1 MKNLSL
7 LVLIAV
13 IAMFF
18 MSSNNASAQGTA
30 ATDPI
35 ITTGIAHIKGGSIV
49 RARNKAI
56 ADAQKKALMEAVGM
70 LMTFDRIEKQFALF
84 KSALFDRADYFIE
97 SYRVLYDNTLDDR
110 YHISLQSTV
119 SFEALEDFLVTRKS
133 LTPRAKLPRILLMIA
148 QQRLNQDFYTCWWSF
163 IDPEQELTTIDQT
176 VRNELQKAG
185 FEVIDHTL
193 MTPTRATGVYGCLDI
208 GPEAIQQLGTQF
220 QANIAITGNAQVVIT
235 TENEDRPRKVIQA
248 SITAQAIK
256 IEDGSLLA
264 TGEVYFPASEGSEAA
279 AQEISLKKASL
290 AFARQMSD
298 KISRQWVKE
307 TKGIAST
314 TLSISGLSDYLD
326 FSRLKSDLKKRIP
339 EIHNLSQKTLSDTG
353 ALIEVESNL
362 DTPSLA
368 ALIEKNQFEDF
379 IVFIAGVD
387 PPLIEIE
394 VTLKNQEPEEE
405 IDQVE

>member
-1 MKNLSL
+1 MPFLSSRN
-7 LVLIAV
+7 V
-13 IAMFF
+13 
-18 MSSNNASAQGTA
+18 SAQETA

-133 LTPRAKLPRILLMIA
+133 LTPRAKLPRILLMIS

-256 IEDGSLLA
+256 IEDGSVLA

>member
-1 MKNLSL
+1 VKNLSFVVL
-7 LVLIAV
+7 LAC
-13 IAMFF
+13 IAMLFL
-18 MSSNNASAQGTA
+18 SCNTVSAQETI

-35 ITTGIAHIKGGSIV
+35 ITTGIADIKGGSII

-97 SYRVLYDNTLDDR
+97 SYKVLYDNTLDDR
-110 YHISLQSTV
+110 YHISLQSTIA
-119 SFEALEDFLVTRKS
+119 FEALKDYLVNRKS
-133 LTPRAKLPRILLMIA
+133 LAPRPKLPRILLMIS

-163 IDPEQELTTIDQT
+163 IDPVKELTTIDQM

-193 MTPTRATGVYGCLDI
+193 MVPKRMTGVYGCLDI
-208 GPEAIQQLGTQF
+208 GPEAMQALGAQF
-220 QANIAITGNAQVVIT
+220 QANIVIAGNAQVVVT
-235 TENEDRPRKVIQA
+235 TENEDRSHKVIQA

-256 IEDGSLLA
+256 IGDGSLLA
-264 TGEVYFPASEGSEAA
+264 TGEVYFPSSEGSEEA

-307 TKGIAST
+307 TKGIGST

-353 ALIEVESNL
+353 ALIEVESSL

-379 IVFIAGVD
+379 IVFISGID
-387 PPLIEIE
+387 PPLIELRDCF
-394 VTLKNQEPEEE
+394 VVPPRRVSSQ
-405 IDQVE
+405 

>member
-1 MKNLSL
+1 VKNLSFVVLAACIAL
-7 LVLIAV
+7 LFL
-13 IAMFF
+13 
-18 MSSNNASAQGTA
+18 SSNTVSAQETIS
-30 ATDPI
+30 TDPI
-35 ITTGIAHIKGGSIV
+35 ITKGIADIKGGSII

-70 LMTFDRIEKQFALF
+70 LMTFDRIEKQFSLF
-84 KSALFDRADYFIE
+84 KSTLFDRADYFIE

-110 YHISLQSTV
+110 YHISLQSTIA
-119 SFEALEDFLVTRKS
+119 FEALKDYLVNRKS
-133 LTPRAKLPRILLMIA
+133 LTPRAKLPRILLMLS

-163 IDPEQELTTIDQT
+163 IDPVQELTTIDQT

-193 MTPTRATGVYGCLDI
+193 MIPKRMTGVYGCLDI
-208 GPEAIQQLGTQF
+208 GPEAIQALGAQF
-220 QANIAITGNAQVVIT
+220 QANIAIAGNAQVVVT
-235 TENEDRPRKVIQA
+235 TENEDRSHKVIQS

-256 IEDGSLLA
+256 IEDGSVLA
-264 TGEVYFPASEGSEAA
+264 TAEAYFPSSEGSEAA

-298 KISRQWVKE
+298 EISRKWVKE

-353 ALIEVESNL
+353 ALIEVESSL

-379 IVFIAGVD
+379 TVFISGVA

-405 IDQVE
+405 IE

>member
-1 MKNLSL
+1 VKNLSL
-7 LVLIAV
+7 VVPVAV
-13 IAMFF
+13 IALLFL
-18 MSSNNASAQGTA
+18 SSNNASTQETV

-70 LMTFDRIEKQFALF
+70 LMTFDRIEKQFTLF
-84 KSALFDRADYFIE
+84 KSTLFDRADYFIE
-97 SYRVLYDNTLDDR
+97 SYRVLYDNTLGDR
-110 YHISLQSTV
+110 YHISLQSTI
-119 SFEALEDFLVTRKS
+119 SFEALKDYLVTRKS
-133 LTPRAKLPRILLMIA
+133 LTPQAKLPRILLMIA

-193 MTPTRATGVYGCLDI
+193 MIPKRTTGVYGCLDI
-208 GPEAIQQLGTQF
+208 GPEAIQALGTQF
-220 QANIAITGNAQVVIT
+220 QANIAIVGNAQVVVT
-235 TENEDRPRKVIQA
+235 AENEDPPHTVIQA

-256 IEDGSLLA
+256 IDDGSLLA
-264 TGEVYFPASEGSEAA
+264 TGEVYFPATEGSESA
-279 AQEISLKKASL
+279 AQEVSLKKASL
-290 AFARQMSD
+290 TFARQMSD

-353 ALIEVESNL
+353 ALIEVESSI

-368 ALIEKNQFEDF
+368 ALIEKKQFENF
-379 IVFIAGVD
+379 IVFIAGVE
-387 PPLIEIE
+387 PPLIEME
-394 VTLKNQEPEEE
+394 VTLINQEPEEE
-405 IDQVE
+405 ID

>member
-1 MKNLSL
+1 VKSLSSAL
-7 LVLIAV
+7 LVAV
-13 IAMFF
+13 IALLFL
-18 MSSNNASAQGTA
+18 SSNSASAQETGP
-30 ATDPI
+30 TDSI
-35 ITTGIAHIKGGSIV
+35 ITTGIADIKGGSIV
-49 RARNKAI
+49 RARNRAI

-70 LMTFDRIEKQFALF
+70 LMTFDRIEKQFAFF

-97 SYRVLYDNTLDDR
+97 SYRVLYDNTLGDR
-110 YHISLQSTV
+110 YHISLQSTI
-119 SFEALEDFLVTRKS
+119 SLKALQDYLVTTQS
-133 LTPRAKLPRILLMIA
+133 ITPLAKLPRILLMIS

-176 VRNELQKAG
+176 VRNELEKAG

-193 MTPTRATGVYGCLDI
+193 MIPKRTTSVYGCLDI
-208 GPEAIQQLGTQF
+208 GPDAIQALGRQF
-220 QANIAITGNAQVVIT
+220 QANIAVVGTAQVVVT
-235 TENEDRPRKVIQA
+235 AEDENPPHKVIQA
-248 SITAQAIK
+248 GITAQAIK

-264 TGEVYFPASEGSEAA
+264 AGEAYFPATEGSESA
-279 AQEISLKKASL
+279 AQEVSLKKASL

-298 KISRQWVKE
+298 KISRQWIKE

-368 ALIEKNQFEDF
+368 ALIEKNKFEDF
-379 IVFIAGVD
+379 IVFISGIE
-387 PPLIEIE
+387 PPLIEME
-394 VTLKNQEPEEE
+394 VTLKNKEPEGELE
-405 IDQVE
+405 